1 MKKIKV
7 YNIEKLVEQEVE
19 NKKLFGF
26 SAGMAIIEGE
36 KGVFAFDN
44 EGVGWEEKDLNAEIK
59 LGITDIPKENQMFV
73 MPQYQ
78 IVVKLSELV
87 QAEYKEM
94 ELKEFIDRYNY
105 NNRLARNFSIVLE
118 VIDNIGL
125 NSKEYV

>member
-7 YNIEKLVEQEVE
+7 YNIEKLVENEVE

-26 SAGMAIIEGE
+26 SAGMAIIEGN

-44 EGVGWEEKDLNAEIK
+44 EGVGWEGKDLDSEIK
-59 LGITDIPKENQMFV
+59 LGLTRISNNNEIFI
-73 MPQYQ
+73 MPQFQ
-78 IVVKLSELV
+78 IIATLKELI

-105 NNRLARNFSIVLE
+105 NERLSRNFATVLE
-118 VIDNIGL
+118 VISNIGL
-125 NSKEYV
+125 NSKEYY

>member
-19 NKKLFGF
+19 NKKLFGY
-26 SAGMAIIEGE
+26 GEGLAIIEGSN
-36 KGVFAFDN
+36 GVFAFDN

-78 IVVKLSELV
+78 IVAKSSELV

-105 NNRLARNFSIVLE
+105 NNRLASNFSTVLE
-118 VIDNIGL
+118 VINNIGL
-125 NSKEYV
+125 NSKEYI